1 MKNKIEAMESILQ
14 YHINGFHQYILDV
27 PVHLSFVSHNFCELL
42 GLTEEELL
50 SPTEDRFYSRIY
62 DSDRKSYAEFLH
74 RLSEKEQTLTLQYR
88 MIAGDGKV
96 HTVSDTMVS
105 ERTKQGVLV
114 GSSILTDI
122 TPFGTQDMLYDY
134 GSHRIH
140 QIITPSGTQDMSLD
154 PIDTA
159 SYGIL
164 RYTCEKPPK
173 VTYINDYLLNILRFP
188 KMKNRET
195 DYLEL
200 YKENIY
206 LMIPMEERMRF
217 SHFLD
222 RVYQSDKPLV
232 GSMTVLRCDG
242 VKTRLFGWISKCV
255 NSRGIEEFQCVCIDS
270 SERYYE
276 KRSKEINKYLSILS
290 GVYHMLS
297 IYDFSNDTVQFF
309 YGGASGLSGQL
320 ENIPMQ
326 METATKKWIHD
337 SVVKEDRERVRDYF
351 EKYFEER
358 RTGEETEPAQI
369 HYRAYDPD
377 GAVKGYTGIFLKIDT
392 FVNLFCSRC
401 TQEESEVN
409 MLRNEND
416 SLKNLVM
423 NFSDG
428 LVAFEIKGGY
438 VTPLYVSDNLCSFF
452 GFTKEEWLS
461 LMKQKTPIEDFVSRS
476 GIAYEEFQEIFRNG
490 EREFPYYDL
499 EQKKERRIRAV
510 CSDQS
515 SDLLSN
521 YIMLYN
527 IAEETAEQSQTRSGK
542 KVYIR
547 TFGYF
552 DVFVDGTPIAFRS
565 RKAKELFALLVD
577 RRGGFVSSEEAIGF
591 LWEDEPLSSVIF
603 ARYRKI
609 ALRLKNILEEYD
621 ISDIIEASDG
631 KRRLIVEK
639 TDCDLYNYLSGKEEY
654 ASLFKGN
661 YLMNYSWGEM
671 TLGEL
676 MSE

>member
-1 MKNKIEAMESILQ
+1 MKNKIEAMERVLQ
-14 YHINGFHQYILDV
+14 HHISGFHQYILDA
-27 PVHLSFVSHNFCELL
+27 PVHLSFVSQSFCELL
-42 GLTEEELL
+42 GLTKEELL
-50 SPTEDRFYSRIY
+50 SDGEDHYASRVY
-62 DSDRKSYAEFLH
+62 ASDRQRYAEFLH
-74 RLSEKEQTLTLQYR
+74 HLSGKEQTLTLQYR
-88 MIAGDGKV
+88 IMSKDGRI

-105 ERTKQGVLV
+105 ERTKQGTLV
-114 GSSILTDI
+114 GSSVLTDI
-122 TPFGTQDMLYDY
+122 TALKTEN
-134 GSHRIH
+134 S
-140 QIITPSGTQDMSLD
+140 SLD
-154 PIDTA
+154 HMNAA

-164 RYTCEKPPK
+164 RYTCEKHPK
-173 VTYINDYLLNILRFP
+173 VTYINDYMLDILRFP
-188 KMKNRET
+188 KIKDAEM

-200 YKENIY
+200 YQENIY

-217 SHFLD
+217 SRFLD
-222 RVYQSDKPLV
+222 RVYQSDKPMV
-232 GSMTVLRCDG
+232 GGMTVLRCDG
-242 VKTRLFGWISKCV
+242 VKTRLFGWISRCV
-255 NSRGIEEFQCVCIDS
+255 NSQGIEEFQCVCIDS

-276 KRSKEINKYLSILS
+276 KRSKEINRYLSALS

-297 IYDFSNDTVQFF
+297 VYDFSSETVQYF
-309 YGGASGLSGQL
+309 YGDSSGLPGQL

-326 METATKKWIHD
+326 METATKKWIFD
-337 SVVKEDRERVRDYF
+337 SVVTEDQERVEEYF
-351 EKYFEER
+351 EKFFQER

-369 HYRAYDPD
+369 NYRAYDLD
-377 GAVKGYTGIFLKIDT
+377 GAVKVYTGIFLKIDT
-392 FVNLFCSRC
+392 FLYLFCSRC
-401 TQEESEVN
+401 MLDDSEMD
-409 MLRNEND
+409 MLRDENV

-428 LVAFEIKGGY
+428 IAAFEIKGGY
-438 VTPLYVSDNLCSFF
+438 VTPLYASDNLCSFF

-461 LMKQKTPIEDFVSRS
+461 LMKQKTPIKDFVSRS

-490 EREFPYYDL
+490 EAEFSYYDL
-499 EQKKERRIRAV
+499 QQKKERRIRAV
-510 CSDQS
+510 CSDKRS
-515 SDLLSN
+515 NLSASF
-521 YIMLYN
+521 IMLYN
-527 IAEETAEQSQTRSGK
+527 IAEETQQEPKTRSGK

-552 DVFVDGTPIAFRS
+552 DVFVDGVPIAFRS
-565 RKAKELFALLVD
+565 QKAKELFALLVD
-577 RRGGFVSSEEAIGF
+577 RKGGFVSSEEAIGF
-591 LWEDEPLSSVIF
+591 LWEDEPLSSVVF

-639 TDCDLYNYLSGKEEY
+639 TGCDLYDYLSGKEEY
-654 ASLFKGN
+654 ASLFKGS